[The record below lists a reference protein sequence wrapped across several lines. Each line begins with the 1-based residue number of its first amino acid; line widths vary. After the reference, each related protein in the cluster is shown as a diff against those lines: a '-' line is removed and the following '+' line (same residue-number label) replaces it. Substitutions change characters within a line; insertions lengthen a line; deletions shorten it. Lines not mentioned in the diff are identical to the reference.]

1 MKSRSSSC
9 LFPTLLA
16 ALLILVGSNALGQG
30 GGREGRGRGQGGG
43 KKMTIAAIFDEG
55 SDVKYEVAFRHAV
68 QWVNRKEGD
77 ILHGIDLHPEVVR
90 VRPDDTFSA
99 ERKTCHLLEK
109 GVVAILGPLS
119 KYSSEHIRSITDS
132 MEIPYIETRWN
143 YRSQDVIGKAG
154 GEYAF
159 NLHPDI
165 TTLSQAYLDL
175 LEAYQW
181 TTITILYQDND
192 SMMTLKAIFEKTF
205 SVLPSEKFRIV
216 VRKLE
221 KTENGYRDALMET
234 LLSES
239 KLIMLDCEKII
250 LEEVLIQCQQVGLVS
265 QGFYFFLTSLDAHT
279 VNLENFKYGGTNF
292 SAFRMVDVDKPEVS
306 NVIFNIVSAMVDKEL
321 GYSGIPAGNILLH
334 SGCGQQSSKSC
345 PTGNLDT
352 TTALIYDSV
361 HAFAIALHNLDKI
374 QQVSTSIFSR
384 IIFVIVVIIMINSF
398 VVILVIDI
406 EKVQQQRLDC
416 SGDEAW
422 VHGNSLVNYMKVPL
436 LFPKLVNCMN
446 GNPISFKLC
455 VVMWPKAWYFHRGP
469 SF

>member
-1 MKSRSSSC
+1 MKR
-9 LFPTLLA
+9 
-16 ALLILVGSNALGQG
+16 
-30 GGREGRGRGQGGG
+30 
-43 KKMTIAAIFDEG
+43 MTIAAVFDDD
-55 SDVKYEVAFRHAV
+55 SDVKYEVAFKHAV
-68 QWVNRKEGD
+68 QWVNRNEGE
-77 ILHGIDLHPEVVR
+77 LLEGIDLHPEVVH

-143 YRSQDVIGKAG
+143 YRSQNVIGKA

-165 TTLSQAYLDL
+165 TTLSEAYLDL

-205 SVLPSEKFRIV
+205 SVLPSESFRVV

-221 KTENGYRDALMET
+221 KNENGFRDTLRET

-239 KLIMLDCEKII
+239 KLIMLDCEKYI
-250 LEEVLIQCQQVGLVS
+250 LEEVLKQCQQVGLVS

-279 VNLENFKYGGTNF
+279 VNLEDFKYGGTNI

-321 GYSGIPAGNILLH
+321 GYSGIPAGI
-334 SGCGQQSSKSC
+334 
-345 PTGNLDT
+345 
-352 TTALIYDSV
+352 
-361 HAFAIALHNLDKI
+361 
-374 QQVSTSIFSR
+374 IFSHPAL
-384 IIFVIVVIIMINSF
+384 ND
-398 VVILVIDI
+398 L
-406 EKVQQQRLDC
+406 C
-416 SGDEAW
+416 S
-422 VHGNSLVNYMKVPL
+422 PRQ
-436 LFPKLVNCMN
+436 P
-446 GNPISFKLC
+446 
-455 VVMWPKAWYFHRGP
+455 
-469 SF
+469 

>member
-1 MKSRSSSC
+1 MKR
-9 LFPTLLA
+9 
-16 ALLILVGSNALGQG
+16 
-30 GGREGRGRGQGGG
+30 
-43 KKMTIAAIFDEG
+43 MTIAAVFDDD
-55 SDVKYEVAFRHAV
+55 SDVKYEVAFKHAV
-68 QWVNRKEGD
+68 QWVNRKEGE
-77 ILHGIDLHPEVVR
+77 LLEGIDLHPEVVQ

-143 YRSQDVIGKAG
+143 YRSQNVIGRA

-165 TTLSQAYLDL
+165 TTLSEAYLDL

-205 SVLPSEKFRIV
+205 SVLPSESFRVV

-221 KTENGYRDALMET
+221 KNENGFRDTLRET

-239 KLIMLDCEKII
+239 KLIMLDCEKYI
-250 LEEVLIQCQQVGLVS
+250 LEEVLKQCQQVGLVS

-279 VNLENFKYGGTNF
+279 VNLEDFKYGGTNI

-321 GYSGIPAGNILLH
+321 GYSGIPAGIIFSHHDLMTSFL
-334 SGCGQQSSKSC
+334 
-345 PTGNLDT
+345 PGNLDT

-361 HAFAIALHNLDKI
+361 HAFALALHNLDKV
-374 QQVSTSIFSR
+374 QQVCGQK
-384 IIFVIVVIIMINSF
+384 
-398 VVILVIDI
+398 D
-406 EKVQQQRLDC
+406 
-416 SGDEAW
+416 
-422 VHGNSLVNYMKVPL
+422 
-436 LFPKLVNCMN
+436 
-446 GNPISFKLC
+446 
-455 VVMWPKAWYFHRGP
+455 
-469 SF
+469 